1 MSKPTIAGWTIP
13 SSDLPVLYQPLQPQG
28 VTTMQDTAI
37 SKTLGIKFVGST
49 RPTETVIIPPGAT
62 TRDLLKQLG
71 LGPGFQLG
79 DARNPDILFPLDD
92 PLFAR
97 VRDGDLL
104 HVSATVDAGV

>member
-1 MSKPTIAGWTIP
+1 
-13 SSDLPVLYQPLQPQG
+13 
-28 VTTMQDTAI
+28 MQDTAV
-37 SKTLGIKFVGST
+37 SKTLGIKSVGSKKRL
-49 RPTETVIIPPGAT
+49 RPSILPPALP
-62 TRDLLKQLG
+62 RNLLKRLG

-104 HVSATVDAGV
+104 HVSAAVDAGV

>member
-1 MSKPTIAGWTIP
+1 MDDT
-13 SSDLPVLYQPLQPQG
+13 PV
-28 VTTMQDTAI
+28 

-49 RPTETVIIPPGAT
+49 KSTENVIIPPGAT
-62 TRDLLKQLG
+62 TRDVLKQLG

-79 DARNPDILFPLDD
+79 DARNPDIVFPLDD

-104 HVSATVDAGV
+104 HVSAMVDAGA